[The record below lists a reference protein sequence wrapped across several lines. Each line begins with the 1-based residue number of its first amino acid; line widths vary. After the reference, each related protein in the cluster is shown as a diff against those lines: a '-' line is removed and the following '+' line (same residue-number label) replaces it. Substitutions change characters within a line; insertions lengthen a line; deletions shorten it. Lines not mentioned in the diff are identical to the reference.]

1 MLCRAQTRKSVLTPP
16 TIHASE
22 TPSVLPHLWG
32 MGTVQTPS
40 PQRIVA
46 LHWVPF
52 CSCHTVCWSELLR
65 LFWFFLCAQSSELGV
80 NPDCHSIEQS
90 QFLHQC
96 CDYNYVRI
104 VFPQNM
110 CDMCF
115 PISILGTLFPTCFF
129 KQGWHVCVNGFGDS
143 WARHSHFHW
152 CFLCMNFSDVLWY
165 WGGNQLQIGGTNIL
179 CKNLS

>member
-1 MLCRAQTRKSVLTPP
+1 MRYGYCPNTFPTEYHRIALSSILQLSHCVLKWTSL
-16 TIHASE
+16 A
-22 TPSVLPHLWG
+22 VL
-32 MGTVQTPS
+32 
-40 PQRIVA
+40 I
-46 LHWVPF
+46 
-52 CSCHTVCWSELLR
+52 
-65 LFWFFLCAQSSELGV
+65 FFCAQSSELGV

-129 KQGWHVCVNGFGDS
+129 KQGWHVCVNGFGDF

-152 CFLCMNFSDVLWY
+152 CFLCMNFSDDLWY
-165 WGGNQLQIGGTNIL
+165 WGGNQLQIYFATIRHRENFSCFTGPKIIFYNFFQF
-179 CKNLS
+179 